1 MKKVTAFLTALVLLV
16 GTAAGAHVFADRSL
30 NFHNPEFGTW
40 VSDSKF
46 QFAESIGA
54 NLDQDSLVVFGSS
67 EFSHGK
73 DTPYHPENL
82 FAGRDFHPMLVGE
95 GYYQTLFHATA
106 LSALGPKPKGE
117 KVALILSPQ
126 WFRKKGVRPEA
137 YASRFSEL
145 NFIEMLSNEA
155 ISEETKEYL
164 VDRSNEL
171 LQADPPALKR
181 VKLYERVLFRG
192 NATGMERTK
201 VRLYRDFL
209 EERNRLSV
217 VMKALAAGIRPG
229 TGRENE
235 AEDKNEAEGGAVST
249 FPSGTSTRGVSLSS
263 ASTSGT
269 SLTIDWDAY
278 LKSAREDG
286 KKMTSSN
293 SFGMKDSFYQLRIKP
308 HLERKKD
315 KARNG
320 SYANSPEYDD
330 LRCFLQICRE
340 EGIEAMLVLVPVNGK
355 WYDYTGFPKEGREKY
370 YENVRTLASEYG
382 VRVAD
387 FSGEE
392 YTDYF
397 FEDNVHLGWEGWVKV
412 NESLY
417 GFAKENA
424 GIS

>member
-1 MKKVTAFLTALVLLV
+1 MKKVIAFFVALTLLA

-30 NFHNPEFGTW
+30 NLHNPKFGTW

-54 NLDQDSLVVFGSS
+54 NLDEGSLVVFGSS

-73 DTPYHPENL
+73 DTKYHPENL
-82 FAGRDFHPMLVGE
+82 FAGKDFHPMLVGE

-106 LSALGPKPKGE
+106 LSAIGPELEGK

-145 NFIEMLSNEA
+145 NFIQMLSDRNL
-155 ISEETKEYL
+155 SEETKRYL

-171 LQADPPALKR
+171 LKADPPALKR
-181 VKLYERVLFRG
+181 VKLYERVLFTG
-192 NATGMERTK
+192 DATGMERTRF
-201 VRLYRDFL
+201 RLYRDFL

-217 VMKALAAGIRPG
+217 VTKAMLSGISPG
-229 TGRENE
+229 TGKE
-235 AEDKNEAEGGAVST
+235 VS
-249 FPSGTSTRGVSLSS
+249 GDSL
-263 ASTSGT
+263 A
-269 SLTIDWDAY
+269 IDWDVY

-293 SFGMKDSFYQLRIKP
+293 PFGMKDSFYELRIKP
-308 HLERKKD
+308 KLERKKN
-315 KARNG
+315 KALNG
-320 SYANSPEYDD
+320 SYASSPEYDD

-340 EGIEAMLVLVPVNGK
+340 KGIEPLLVIVPVNGK
-355 WYDYTGFPKEGREKY
+355 WYDYTGFPKEGRDKY
-370 YENVRTLASEYG
+370 YENIRQLAAEYG
-382 VRVAD
+382 ARTAD

-417 GFAKENA
+417 DFAKENA